1 MTRTVT
7 LVLVSPDGELLGE
20 TEPFKPASPWWQP
33 VDDFGPGLQVLRL
46 LHSDTAGPPGGHVT
60 YLAELTDEAANI
72 RKIRPRT
79 SEERS
84 TATIPSS
91 PNSAAPAT
99 MSSGAGSATP
109 SSSATPG
116 RGDRAYHG
124 DWRQPH
130 AKRAPYA
137 ELGGPTASIEWA
149 AGIVPGTTAH
159 QCRTWNLSA
168 IWRFDDEHGN
178 PVAWLKQVPR
188 FFAHEPHAIRLIDGV
203 APGLVPRLI
212 AEGEDGRMLLA
223 HAPGDDRYGAGADLC
238 ARIAAAFHPIQ
249 AHFATD
255 TDALARIPDARLDKT
270 LGEYVRIAEPYY
282 DGIPGL
288 RELIADLPRRFAEIA
303 DCGLPD
309 TLVHGDLH
317 PGNVRTDDAG
327 RITIMDWGDCV
338 LGHPALDILR
348 LTDADTNGSERGP
361 GLPGRDGLLAAWAD
375 RWRETVPGSDPE
387 RAVELMRPVADLRS
401 ALIYS
406 EFLENI
412 EPTEWPY
419 HATDVPES
427 LTAAVAT
434 ARG

>member
-20 TEPFKPASPWWQP
+20 TEPFQPASPWWQP

-46 LHSDTAGPPGGHVT
+46 LHSDKAGPPGGHVT
-60 YLAELTDEAANI
+60 YLAELIDEAANI
-72 RKIRPRT
+72 RKIGRQTTPP
-79 SEERS
+79 
-84 TATIPSS
+84 PSS
-91 PNSAAPAT
+91 PGE
-99 MSSGAGSATP
+99 SSRPYFGNWSE
-109 SSSATPG
+109 
-116 RGDRAYHG
+116 
-124 DWRQPH
+124 PH
-130 AKRAPYA
+130 AKRAAYA
-137 ELGGPTASIEWA
+137 ERGGPSASIAWA
-149 AGIVPGTTAH
+149 TSLVPGTTAH

-168 IWRFDDEHGN
+168 IWRLDDARGN

-188 FFAHEPHAIRLIDGV
+188 FFVHEPYAIRLVDSV

-212 AEGEDGRMLLA
+212 ADGADGRMLLA
-223 HAPGDDRYGAGADLC
+223 HAPGADRYGAGADLC
-238 ARIAAAFHPIQ
+238 GEIAAAFHPVQ
-249 AHFATD
+249 AHFAAD
-255 TDALARIPDARLDKT
+255 PAALARIPDARLGKT
-270 LGEYVRIAEPYY
+270 LGEYVRIAEPFY

-288 RELIADLPRRFAEIA
+288 REFVADLPRRFAEIA
-303 DCGLPD
+303 ECGLPD

-361 GLPGRDGLLAAWAD
+361 GLPGRERLLAAWAD
-375 RWRETVPGSDPE
+375 RWRQTVPGSDPV
-387 RAVELMRPVADLRS
+387 RAVALMRPVADLRG

-419 HATDVPES
+419 HATDVPEG
-427 LTAAVAT
+427 LAAAVEA
-434 ARG
+434 ARA